1 MNEDEKNQ
9 LASILFGLAG
19 NFGDTVDKYTINIW
33 CKAFRDDGV
42 SIDQIRKAAGQ
53 ILRKRKIS
61 KMPTYAEFIEY
72 IHGDSKDKAQRQADT
87 VLDFL
92 RRNGAKGE
100 PKFDDPVTAYLMSV
114 RWQYQQW
121 ASSLKE
127 SEVVWWRKEFIEAYQ
142 SYAKNPEAI
151 PTDRQLEGSE
161 KVKQLAA
168 GIGG

>member
-1 MNEDEKNQ
+1 MNKSERQE
-9 LASILFGLAG
+9 LANIVFGLAS
-19 NFGDTVDKYTINIW
+19 NFGDNLNQAGLELWATM
-33 CKAFRDDGV
+33 FEQDGV
-42 SIDQIRKAAGQ
+42 SIDQIRQAAGQ

-72 IHGDSKDKAQRQADT
+72 IHGDSKDKAQRQADA

-92 RRNGAKGE
+92 RRHGAKAE
-100 PKFDDPVTAYLMSV
+100 PRFEDPVTAYLMSV

-142 SYAKNPEAI
+142 SYAKNPETI
-151 PTDRQLEGSE
+151 PTERRLEGSD
-161 KVKQLAA
+161 KVKQLTA